1 MGYKNED
8 LPFDLDLSS
17 VYLSRAL
24 KLTVESE
31 NSRVLEYGVCGG
43 TCHLSV
49 GGHANRRSIPY
60 WFYNASYVDALQ
72 L

>member
-1 MGYKNED
+1 M
-8 LPFDLDLSS
+8 
-17 VYLSRAL
+17 
-24 KLTVESE
+24 ESAGE
-31 NSRVLEYGVCGG
+31 LV
-43 TCHLSV
+43 TLSV